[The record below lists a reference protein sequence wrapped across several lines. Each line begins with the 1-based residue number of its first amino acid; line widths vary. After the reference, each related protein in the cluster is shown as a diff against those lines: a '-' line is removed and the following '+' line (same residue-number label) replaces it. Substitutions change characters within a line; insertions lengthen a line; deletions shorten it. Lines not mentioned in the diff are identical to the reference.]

1 MFLIALAFICA
12 LAISSVAIYYSVIGL
27 AAIFAAAKVPIYIM
41 GGVLEVAKLVT
52 ASWLYQNWK
61 NIPFLLKAYLT
72 TAVGVLMIITSLG
85 IFGFLSKAHI
95 EQATPAAE
103 TVAKI
108 DRINE
113 QIIRQETTISNLTN
127 KIERLQ
133 SGSATVNVDKEIE
146 REQKIIDNA
155 DEKIKGEVELIQTKI
170 TNTQK
175 QIDDIQTNADNKI
188 DIIRTDSKEQI
199 KQLRTDAQAIIE
211 SEQIKLN
218 KLDEAVSDVLNANKS
233 FFNEEQEAAALKE
246 SQKPE
251 RNKIDVKINQTQK
264 QLTKDI
270 EVVNADTETQIGKI
284 QTQADTQINELRS
297 KIDGFNAEIST
308 LQASIAEEVAQAK
321 QRINDINSQAIVAG
335 DNAENQIA
343 EYELQI
349 NDAYDKIDNLNA
361 DKFVAE
367 SKIRDLEAEV
377 GPIKYIAQFFDRDGD
392 VDLERA
398 VTWLIITI
406 MFVFDPLAV
415 LLLIAVNMS
424 LKARYGWSFEDRS
437 KSAMQTSKSSGSVKE
452 KIVEKI
458 VEVEA
463 DVDVSTPPSIS
474 KLEKKV
480 EKKINKETKDGK

>member
-188 DIIRTDSKEQI
+188 DIIRIDSKEQI
-199 KQLRTDAQAIIE
+199 TQLRADAQAIIE
-211 SEQIKLN
+211 SEQN
-218 KLDEAVSDVLNANKS
+218 KLDKLDSAVSDVLNANKS

>member
-211 SEQIKLN
+211 SEQIKLD

-284 QTQADTQINELRS
+284 QTQADTQVNELRS

-343 EYELQI
+343 EYESQI

>member
-188 DIIRTDSKEQI
+188 DIIRIDSKEQI

-211 SEQIKLN
+211 SEQIKLD

>member
-108 DRINE
+108 DRIDE

-188 DIIRTDSKEQI
+188 DIIRIDSKEQI
-199 KQLRTDAQAIIE
+199 TQLRADAQAIIE
-211 SEQIKLN
+211 SEQN
-218 KLDEAVSDVLNANKS
+218 KLDKLDSAVSDVLNANKS

-270 EVVNADTETQIGKI
+270 EVINADTETQINDI

-308 LQASIAEEVAQAK
+308 LQASIAQEVAQAK
-321 QRINDINSQAIVAG
+321 QRINDINSQAIIAG
-335 DNAENQIA
+335 DNAENQI
-343 EYELQI
+343 EQYELQI

-424 LKARYGWSFEDRS
+424 LKARYGWSFEDRP
-437 KSAMQTSKSSGSVKE
+437 KSVEQTSKSSASVKE

>member
-211 SEQIKLN
+211 SEQIKLD

-343 EYELQI
+343 EYESQI
-349 NDAYDKIDNLNA
+349 NDAYDKIDNLNT

>member
-146 REQKIIDNA
+146 RELKIIDNA

-211 SEQIKLN
+211 SEQIKLD

>member
-211 SEQIKLN
+211 SEQIKLD

>member
-211 SEQIKLN
+211 SEQIKLD

-284 QTQADTQINELRS
+284 QTQADTQVNELRS

>member
-211 SEQIKLN
+211 SEQIKLD

-463 DVDVSTPPSIS
+463 DVDASTPPSIS

>member
-211 SEQIKLN
+211 SEQIKLD

-343 EYELQI
+343 EYESQI

>member
-211 SEQIKLN
+211 SEQIKLD

-349 NDAYDKIDNLNA
+349 NDPYDKIDNLNA